1 VVGGDFSDIM
11 MQICHRIVVTV
22 SLHPLSPRLASPYIG
37 LQQRELVMN
46 TPGQIRASRVLLGWD
61 QHDLASAA
69 GVDRSTIQRME
80 HLGPEHCER
89 TNVSKVRE
97 ALEAAGI
104 LFIKGGLEGAGV
116 RLSRS
121 REFLDDLIRTVSQ
134 GSAEADQKLIAKAHL
149 ESFVLETKR
158 FFKGDVNEEEQV
170 GARLSELRTL
180 LENEI
185 KRRKRPET
193 AGLFRYV
200 CSILTS
206 SVTAC

>member
-1 VVGGDFSDIM
+1 
-11 MQICHRIVVTV
+11 
-22 SLHPLSPRLASPYIG
+22 
-37 LQQRELVMN
+37 MN
-46 TPGQIRASRVLLGWD
+46 TPAQIRASRVLLGWD

-80 HLGPEHCER
+80 HLGPEHCEHA
-89 TNVSKVRE
+89 NVARVRK

-121 REFLDDLIRTVSQ
+121 REFLDDLVRIVSQ
-134 GSAEADQKLIAKAHL
+134 GSAEVDQELAAKSHL
-149 ESFVLETKR
+149 ENFVLETKR

-170 GARLSELRTL
+170 CAKLNDLRAM
-180 LENEI
+180 LEQEI

-206 SVTAC
+206 SATACG

>member
-1 VVGGDFSDIM
+1 
-11 MQICHRIVVTV
+11 
-22 SLHPLSPRLASPYIG
+22 
-37 LQQRELVMN
+37 MN
-46 TPGQIRASRVLLGWD
+46 TPAQIRASRVLLGWD

-80 HLGPEHCER
+80 HLGPEHCEH
-89 TNVSKVRE
+89 TNVARVRK

-121 REFLDDLIRTVSQ
+121 REFLDDLIRIVSQ
-134 GSAEADQKLIAKAHL
+134 GSAEADQELAAKSHL
-149 ESFVLETKR
+149 ENFVLETKR

-170 GARLSELRTL
+170 CARLNDLRAM
-180 LENEI
+180 LEQEI
-185 KRRKRPET
+185 KRRKRPEI

-200 CSILTS
+200 CSMLTS
-206 SVTAC
+206 SATAC